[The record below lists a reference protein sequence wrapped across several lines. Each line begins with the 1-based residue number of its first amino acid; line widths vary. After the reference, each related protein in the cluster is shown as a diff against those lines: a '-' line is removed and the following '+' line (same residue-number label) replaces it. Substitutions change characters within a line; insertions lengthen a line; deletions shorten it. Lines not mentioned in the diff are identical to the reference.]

1 VVDALHII
9 RDDGSADPRLDPGLS
24 EEDAVRLYRGMSLQR
39 ILDNRMLALQRQ
51 GRIGF
56 YGPSLGQEAAI
67 VGAAMAMEPEDWIV
81 PQYREPGAALVRG
94 MPLKE
99 LLCQLI
105 GNAEDPV
112 HGRQMPCH
120 YVYRKG
126 NYLSISSPVGT
137 QIPHAVG
144 IAWAMRLRGD
154 PHAVLVFFG
163 DGATSTADF
172 HAAMN
177 FAGVFRTPT
186 VFLCNNNQWAI
197 SVPVAK
203 QTASATLAQ
212 KAPAYGF
219 DGVRVDGM
227 DALAVFRATG
237 DAARRAREGHGPT
250 MIEAVTYRLGPHSSS
265 DDPSRYR
272 DESEVALWRA
282 RDPIAR
288 YRRYLEHAGWW
299 DDGREA
305 RLEQEIGD
313 EITRAI
319 QEAERAPPPAVETLF
334 TDVYADMPD
343 HLRDQRDAFLAPRG
357 R

>member
-1 VVDALHII
+1 M
-9 RDDGSADPRLDPGLS
+9 
-24 EEDAVRLYRGMSLQR
+24 YRGMSLQR

-67 VGAAMAMEPEDWIV
+67 VGAAMAMGPEDWIV

-99 LLCQLI
+99 LLCQLM

-112 HGRQMPCH
+112 KGHQMPCH

-137 QIPHAVG
+137 QLPHAVG
-144 IAWAMRLRGD
+144 IGWAMTLRGEKK
-154 PHAVLVFFG
+154 AVLVFFG
-163 DGATSTADF
+163 DGATSTGDF

-177 FAGVFRTPT
+177 FAGVFKTPT

-197 SVPVAK
+197 SVPVSK
-203 QTASATLAQ
+203 QTASGTLAE
-212 KAPAYGF
+212 KANAYGF
-219 DGVRVDGM
+219 DGIRVDGM
-227 DALAVFRATG
+227 DALAVYRATR
-237 DAARRAREGHGPT
+237 DAARTAREGLGPT
-250 MIEAVTYRLGPHSSS
+250 LVEAVTYRMGPHSSS

-272 DESEVALWRA
+272 DEAEVAMWQA
-282 RDPIAR
+282 RDPLLR
-288 YRRYLEHAGWW
+288 FRKYLEHPGWW
-299 DDGREA
+299 GEGREA
-305 RLEQEIGD
+305 RLGQEIGG
-313 EITRAI
+313 ENTPSV
-319 QEAERAPPPAVETLF
+319 QEAEPVPPPPIQDSFAHGHAE
-334 TDVYADMPD
+334 MPP
-343 HLRDQRDAFLAPRG
+343 HLRQEMDAFLGLPR

>member
-1 VVDALHII
+1 MVDALRVI
-9 RDDGSADPRLDPGLS
+9 RDDGSTDPRLDPELS
-24 EEDAVRLYRGMSLQR
+24 EEDAVGMYRWMSLQR

-67 VGAAMAMEPEDWIV
+67 VGAALAMGPDDWIV

-112 HGRQMPCH
+112 KGRQMPCH

-144 IAWAMRLRGD
+144 IAWAMKLRGD
-154 PHAVLVFFG
+154 PHTVLVFFG

-172 HAAMN
+172 HSALN
-177 FAGVFRTPT
+177 FAGVFHAPT

-197 SVPVAK
+197 SLPVSK
-203 QTASATLAQ
+203 QTAASTLAQ
-212 KAPAYGF
+212 KATAYGF
-219 DGVRVDGM
+219 DGIRVDGM
-227 DALAVFRATG
+227 DALAVFRATRE
-237 DAARRAREGHGPT
+237 AADRARAGGGPT
-250 MIEAVTYRLGPHSSS
+250 LVEAVTYRLGPHSSS

-272 DESEVALWRA
+272 DESEVASWRA

-288 YRRYLEHAGWW
+288 FRKYLEHSDWW
-299 DDGREA
+299 DAEREA

-313 EITRAI
+313 EITHAI
-319 QEAERAPPPAVETLF
+319 QEAERAPPPGSDTLF
-334 TDVYADMPD
+334 SDVYADIPE
-343 HLRDQRDAFLAPRG
+343 HLRAQRDALSAPRG

>member
-1 VVDALHII
+1 MVDALRVI
-9 RDDGSADPRLDPGLS
+9 RDDGSADPRLDPALS

-67 VGAAMAMEPEDWIV
+67 VGAAIAMEPEDWIV

-105 GNAEDPV
+105 GNAEDPL

-144 IAWAMRLRGD
+144 IAWAMRLRGEAQ
-154 PHAVLVFFG
+154 AVLV
-163 DGATSTADF
+163 F

-227 DALAVFRATG
+227 DALAVFRATR
-237 DAARRAREGHGPT
+237 DAAGRAREGHGPT
-250 MIEAVTYRLGPHSSS
+250 LIEAVTYRLGPHSSS

-272 DESEVALWRA
+272 DESEVAAWRA

-288 YRRYLEHAGWW
+288 YRKYLEHAGWW

-313 EITRAI
+313 EITRAV
-319 QEAERAPPPAVETLF
+319 QEAERAPPPALETLF
-334 TDVYADMPD
+334 TDVYAEMPD
-343 HLRDQRDAFLAPRG
+343 HLRDQRDDLLAPRG

>member
-1 VVDALHII
+1 
-9 RDDGSADPRLDPGLS
+9 
-24 EEDAVRLYRGMSLQR
+24 
-39 ILDNRMLALQRQ
+39 
-51 GRIGF
+51 
-56 YGPSLGQEAAI
+56 
-67 VGAAMAMEPEDWIV
+67 
-81 PQYREPGAALVRG
+81 

-105 GNAEDPV
+105 GNSEDPV

-144 IAWAMRLRGD
+144 IAWAMKLRGE

-237 DAARRAREGHGPT
+237 DAARRAREGDGPT

-272 DESEVALWRA
+272 DESEVALWRT

-305 RLEQEIGD
+305 RLEQDIGD

-319 QEAERAPPPAVETLF
+319 QEAELAPPPAVETLF